1 MEEAEQRLTELEKKI
16 AAVAEAK
23 QKLAAHQKRVA
34 DFEAANKSV
43 LAPSASDEGNS
54 AAGQLRKQ
62 LAALKDSI
70 AAVLVKYAVDADSEE
85 TWLTVSEQRL
95 AKKREIE
102 QKQKALAKQI
112 EDFENAN
119 RDALTGKEQAPS
131 GETSAQGKLEKQLE
145 ALLAAVNEILEKY
158 QITEDEV
165 DSWIV
170 NSEHHATA
178 QDDIQQRLAAL
189 EKQIAEF
196 EATHKEHLASPG
208 ETVVIS
214 GGNASPIQ
222 LQLRDSVQ
230 LRETLIK
237 ERTQAEDA
245 ISHADETLESY
256 RTIVSRLR
264 ILGEEKQKAQSL
276 GIVSVDR
283 IDGYEDFIFLNSSGH
298 VQRQGNLNKA
308 LKRIMRDCND
318 QVLLE
323 HDWKTDPVLLP
334 DFSCHI
340 LRHTF
345 ATRLCESGIN
355 IKVIQDV
362 LGHVDV
368 ATTMDIYV
376 DVMNETKKRE
386 LASFD
391 GYMERA
397 RAQ

>member
-1 MEEAEQRLTELEKKI
+1 ME
-16 AAVAEAK
+16 
-23 QKLAAHQKRVA
+23 
-34 DFEAANKSV
+34 
-43 LAPSASDEGNS
+43 
-54 AAGQLRKQ
+54 
-62 LAALKDSI
+62 
-70 AAVLVKYAVDADSEE
+70 
-85 TWLTVSEQRL
+85 
-95 AKKREIE
+95 RE
-102 QKQKALAKQI
+102 
-112 EDFENAN
+112 
-119 RDALTGKEQAPS
+119 
-131 GETSAQGKLEKQLE
+131 
-145 ALLAAVNEILEKY
+145 Y
-158 QITEDEV
+158 Q
-165 DSWIV
+165 
-170 NSEHHATA
+170 
-178 QDDIQQRLAAL
+178 
-189 EKQIAEF
+189 
-196 EATHKEHLASPG
+196 
-208 ETVVIS
+208 
-214 GGNASPIQ
+214 
-222 LQLRDSVQ
+222 
-230 LRETLIK
+230 
-237 ERTQAEDA
+237 
-245 ISHADETLESY
+245 
-256 RTIVSRLR
+256 
-264 ILGEEKQKAQSL
+264 QSL